1 MPKKVFVSGC
11 FDMLHS
17 GHVAFFQ
24 EAAQYGDLY
33 VAIGSDRNVFA
44 LKNRPTINTQ
54 DERLYMIQS
63 LACVKQVFVARGSGI
78 LDFVEELKEIKPDIF
93 VVNEDGSTP
102 EKQKL
107 CAELGIKYRVLKR
120 QPHSGL
126 TVRSTTALRSSS
138 LIPDGIKLAGGQ
150 LDQPS
155 ASQIVPGP
163 VLSISIHPTL
173 EWTTP
178 TRAAAVELW
187 GARLPADRP
196 EKLAKILFGYSNLP
210 GTREICGAQAA
221 LGITFS
227 GLTRADYAGEY
238 WPEHITNIRD
248 ERVLKFIEDT
258 LYLLPLPPAG
268 PPQPENSQIYA
279 DSLGLLATASEACWQ
294 ALLNTNLNAFGQG
307 LRQSFEAQLAISP
320 RLLTRE
326 RLRIVEAF
334 REQALGWQVSGG
346 HLLLVSA
353 QPVKNALRLSIRR
366 ESD

>member
-1 MPKKVFVSGC
+1 MPPSG
-11 FDMLHS
+11 LEL
-17 GHVAFFQ
+17 VA
-24 EAAQYGDLY
+24 EAPHGD
-33 VAIGSDRNVFA
+33 D
-44 LKNRPTINTQ
+44 
-54 DERLYMIQS
+54 
-63 LACVKQVFVARGSGI
+63 VARVRRVV
-78 LDFVEELKEIKPDIF
+78 LDLGAQPTDVHVDETAVAEVVVAPDPL
-93 VVNEDGSTP
+93 E
-102 EKQKL
+102 QHL
-107 CAELGIKYRVLKR
+107 AAEHPAG
-120 QPHSGL
+120 
-126 TVRSTTALRSSS
+126 
-138 LIPDGIKLAGGQ
+138 AGGQ

-187 GARLPADRP
+187 GARLPADLP

-210 GTREICGAQAA
+210 GTQEICGAQAA